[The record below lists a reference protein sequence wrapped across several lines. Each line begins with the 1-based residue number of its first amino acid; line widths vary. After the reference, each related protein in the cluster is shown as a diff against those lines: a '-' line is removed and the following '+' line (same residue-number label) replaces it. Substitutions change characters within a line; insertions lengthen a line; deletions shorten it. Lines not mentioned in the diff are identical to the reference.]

1 MAENFR
7 KVKDYI
13 IHRKEISNLY
23 FNMGEGISTHDL
35 SMWIKSKTDDE
46 WVVVPKFFCA
56 EVINFLEREFERE
69 GLTKAVGKNLYLEQ
83 IKRSL

>member
-1 MAENFR
+1 MTENFR
-7 KVKDYI
+7 EVKDYI
-13 IHRKEISNLY
+13 ISRAEISNLY
-23 FNMGEGISTHDL
+23 FNMGEGISTHSL

-56 EVINFLEREFERE
+56 EVINFLEGEFERE

-83 IKRSL
+83 IKRYL

>member
-83 IKRSL
+83 IKRYL